1 MIRTIALATPPG
13 VSRFLLTSRTE
24 PDDVVAHVREC
35 AVDTVQLVDAV
46 SRATYA
52 ALRDSVPSAR
62 IVQVIHVEGPDAVDQ
77 ARKVAP
83 HVDAILLDS
92 GRPSAAVT
100 ELGGTG
106 RAHDWTVSRAVVE
119 AVDTPV
125 FLAGGL
131 NSDNVE
137 EAIEKVRPFGVDV
150 CSGVRTSGKLDSEKL
165 RAFIHAARSC

>member
-1 MIRTIALATPPG
+1 MIRTIALSTPPG

-24 PDDVVAHVREC
+24 PADVVAHVREC

-46 SRATYA
+46 SKATYA
-52 ALRDSVPSAR
+52 ALRDSVPSVR

-92 GRPSAAVT
+92 GRPSAAVP

-137 EAIEKVRPFGVDV
+137 EAIKKVRPFGVDV

-165 RAFIHAARSC
+165 RAFIHAARSR